1 MRISSQ
7 IVVSAFLR
15 QIARIKVP
23 VASAA
28 ILASS
33 LAFHGY
39 ADDTDWAQWRG
50 PARDG
55 RAAPQSLLKSWP
67 ETGPKL
73 LWSTKT
79 TGLGY
84 SAVSVSN
91 GRLYTLGQRGAE
103 CVAICLDAKT
113 GNEIWAQRIDRGTE
127 KGDYLTEW
135 GGGPRSSPTID
146 GDHLYCLSDL
156 GELAC
161 LKTGDGSKVW
171 SVNLVKD
178 LGGRIPQW
186 GYSESILI
194 DGDRAVCTPGGD
206 NFMVAFNK
214 KTGDRVYTSKGFT
227 DGAQYVSI
235 MKTSVSGIPIYITA
249 AKPGLVAFHAETG
262 ELQFKSPTTG
272 NGVAVIPTPVIAGSD
287 VYHSSAYKAGNTLL
301 SLTATNGKVDMKE
314 VYHFD
319 RESMQN
325 HHGGYVL
332 DNGVIYGF
340 TNELRGSWL
349 AQDLKTGA
357 NLWTKKV
364 GGARSGSIA
373 LADGMLYCYDDSDG
387 TLYLV
392 KPSKEGWEE
401 AGKVKL
407 PEQTSTD
414 RGRGAI
420 WAHPVIANQ
429 KLFIRD
435 QELIYAYDIAK

>member
-135 GGGPRSSPTID
+135 GGGPRS
-146 GDHLYCLSDL
+146 
-156 GELAC
+156 
-161 LKTGDGSKVW
+161 
-171 SVNLVKD
+171 
-178 LGGRIPQW
+178 
-186 GYSESILI
+186 
-194 DGDRAVCTPGGD
+194 
-206 NFMVAFNK
+206 
-214 KTGDRVYTSKGFT
+214 
-227 DGAQYVSI
+227 
-235 MKTSVSGIPIYITA
+235 
-249 AKPGLVAFHAETG
+249 
-262 ELQFKSPTTG
+262 
-272 NGVAVIPTPVIAGSD
+272 
-287 VYHSSAYKAGNTLL
+287 
-301 SLTATNGKVDMKE
+301 
-314 VYHFD
+314 
-319 RESMQN
+319 
-325 HHGGYVL
+325 
-332 DNGVIYGF
+332 
-340 TNELRGSWL
+340 
-349 AQDLKTGA
+349 
-357 NLWTKKV
+357 
-364 GGARSGSIA
+364 AR
-373 LADGMLYCYDDSDG
+373 
-387 TLYLV
+387 
-392 KPSKEGWEE
+392 
-401 AGKVKL
+401 
-407 PEQTSTD
+407 
-414 RGRGAI
+414 
-420 WAHPVIANQ
+420 
-429 KLFIRD
+429 
-435 QELIYAYDIAK
+435 